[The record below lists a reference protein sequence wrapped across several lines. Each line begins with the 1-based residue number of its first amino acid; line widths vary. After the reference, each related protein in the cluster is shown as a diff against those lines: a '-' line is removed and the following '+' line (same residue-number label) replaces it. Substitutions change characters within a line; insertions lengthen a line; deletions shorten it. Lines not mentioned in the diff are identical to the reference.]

1 MCNCLDVCALHLS
14 ACLVCQ
20 PTKVHAIEMVNVK
33 KWQGKK
39 GRKCW
44 KIYKWKRNNNT
55 FKHDQSTQNSPS
67 LSPSFYVSFLL
78 LPHDICRLMSVSI
91 RHSHKRRVVNV
102 CRILLVLSTN
112 LVCGWL
118 AFHTH
123 TLSVCLIIYNTYM
136 CVSGHV
142 FQYVVKVFIFVNK
155 CVYVLPVPESNRQ
168 RN

>member
-102 CRILLVLSTN
+102 CRILTCSLHQPRMRLVGFSYAHIICLSN
-112 LVCGWL
+112 YLQYVHVCKW
-118 AFHTH
+118 ACV
-123 TLSVCLIIYNTYM
+123 SVCRKSFHF
-136 CVSGHV
+136 C
-142 FQYVVKVFIFVNK
+142 
-155 CVYVLPVPESNRQ
+155 
-168 RN
+168 